1 MSVVALTVTTVSRSY
16 QDMGAVS
23 VAANAGG
30 NSFTNTGTEYVYI
43 SNASVGSITC
53 SFAITAAVD
62 GITPAAKTV
71 IVPAGKWTLVGPW
84 PTNYYNDTS
93 TPQVVNITY
102 SGVTT
107 LTVGAFKPGS

>member
-1 MSVVALTVTTVSRSY
+1 MSVVALTVTTVSRAY

-30 NSFTNTGTEYVYI
+30 NSFTNTGSEYVYI
-43 SNASVGSITC
+43 SNASVGSITV
-53 SFAITAAVD
+53 SFTVVSAVD

-71 IVPAGKWTLVGPW
+71 VVPAGKWTLVGPW
-84 PTNYYNDTS
+84 PGQWYSTIS
-93 TPQVVNITY
+93 TPPVVNITY

-107 LTVGAFKPGS
+107 LTVAAFKPGT